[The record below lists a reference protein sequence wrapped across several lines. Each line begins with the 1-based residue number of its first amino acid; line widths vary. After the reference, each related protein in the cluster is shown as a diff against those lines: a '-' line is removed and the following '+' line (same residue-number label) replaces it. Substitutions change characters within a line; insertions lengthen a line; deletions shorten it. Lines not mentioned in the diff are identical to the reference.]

1 MGGGRAQPMSTAP
14 RRVAGTEFKKVKK
27 HTRFGERIASDL
39 CGPFPSGPDHE
50 LYAINFHDTATKYV
64 AVYCLPDKE
73 KSTVLAAFQRFLSDH
88 SAFLPNGVGEFWTD
102 GGGEYC
108 NSDMDQFCEEI
119 CVKRSITVPYMPQQ
133 NPYAERTWGD
143 LLRKIR
149 SSFADSKVPHK
160 FWPYAI
166 EQAAI
171 IHNVACNSDGESPYY
186 SLHGKHFDYSKL
198 RAWGCLCFY
207 LVPPQYR
214 TSKLSPTALPA
225 RYLGLDKERNG
236 HYVHVPDLD
245 RIIPA
250 YHLVFNES
258 RYFNDQLRSKRHVS
272 FEPEQDTANV
282 PIGRTRRQ
290 YSDDD
295 GTQTDAHRNL
305 EQPFF
310 GPHPRSPAD
319 DSRHG
324 TTW

>member
-1 MGGGRAQPMSTAP
+1 
-14 RRVAGTEFKKVKK
+14 
-27 HTRFGERIASDL
+27 
-39 CGPFPSGPDHE
+39 
-50 LYAINFHDTATKYV
+50 
-64 AVYCLPDKE
+64 
-73 KSTVLAAFQRFLSDH
+73 
-88 SAFLPNGVGEFWTD
+88 
-102 GGGEYC
+102 
-108 NSDMDQFCEEI
+108 
-119 CVKRSITVPYMPQQ
+119 
-133 NPYAERTWGD
+133 
-143 LLRKIR
+143 LRKIR

-295 GTQTDAHRNL
+295 GTHTDAHRNL

-310 GPHPRSPAD
+310 GPHPQSPAD

-324 TTW
+324 TTGEWNEGHCENSKCLYPKGHDGPCSHEETHGNRFRPRPRQIYATSRQNRAGARFGRRPPASR

>member
-1 MGGGRAQPMSTAP
+1 MHLGTKSMQHLQQHIPSLDMQGADFSKCDGCCMGGGRAQPMSTAP

-143 LLRKIR
+143 LSL
-149 SSFADSKVPHK
+149 
-160 FWPYAI
+160 
-166 EQAAI
+166 
-171 IHNVACNSDGESPYY
+171 IH
-186 SLHGKHFDYSKL
+186 
-198 RAWGCLCFY
+198 
-207 LVPPQYR
+207 
-214 TSKLSPTALPA
+214 
-225 RYLGLDKERNG
+225 
-236 HYVHVPDLD
+236 
-245 RIIPA
+245 I
-250 YHLVFNES
+250 
-258 RYFNDQLRSKRHVS
+258 
-272 FEPEQDTANV
+272 
-282 PIGRTRRQ
+282 
-290 YSDDD
+290 
-295 GTQTDAHRNL
+295 
-305 EQPFF
+305 
-310 GPHPRSPAD
+310 
-319 DSRHG
+319 
-324 TTW
+324 